1 MSLLVND
8 ECIACDACREECPSE
23 AIEEGDPIYHI
34 DPDRCTECYGYDD
47 DEPRCVSVCP
57 VDAILPDPN
66 NAESKEEL
74 KYKHESLKEQD

>member
-23 AIEEGDPIYHI
+23 AIEEGDPIYNI

-47 DEPRCVSVCP
+47 DEPHCVSVCP

-74 KYKHESLKEQD
+74 KYKYESLKEQD

>member
-1 MSLLVND
+1 
-8 ECIACDACREECPSE
+8 
-23 AIEEGDPIYHI
+23 
-34 DPDRCTECYGYDD
+34 RCTECYGYDD

-74 KYKHESLKEQD
+74 KYKYESLKEQD

>member
-23 AIEEGDPIYHI
+23 AIEEGDPIYNI
-34 DPDRCTECYGYDD
+34 DPDRCTECYGYD

-66 NAESKEEL
+66 NVESKEEL
-74 KYKHESLKEQD
+74 KYKYESLKEQD